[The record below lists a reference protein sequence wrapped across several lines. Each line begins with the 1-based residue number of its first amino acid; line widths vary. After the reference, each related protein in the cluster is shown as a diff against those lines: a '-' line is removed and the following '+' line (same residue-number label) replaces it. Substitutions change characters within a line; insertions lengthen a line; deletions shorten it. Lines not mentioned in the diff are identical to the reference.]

1 MTLSS
6 ILVFTAAGL
15 LFRLVAQERFRGWL
29 LLIASVLAIYWL
41 QPLSPVRNLDFW
53 LPTLTLALAVLSW
66 WISAGPDKRSWRQNA
81 VTLGVLAGLVLAIG
95 LTRFLGLE
103 PFITASLPPQIGLIV
118 LALLA
123 LALAGLLLT
132 RLASQSPSA
141 KAAFLPEGA
150 TLARLS
156 LRPLRGLVTGR
167 TTPPP
172 T

>member
-15 LFRLVAQERFRGWL
+15 LFRLVAHERFRGWL

-118 LALLA
+118 LALLV
-123 LALAGLLLT
+123 LALVGLLLT
-132 RLASQSPSA
+132 RLASKSPSA
-141 KAAFLPEGA
+141 KLLSCPKAPWPKVPPWPVF
-150 TLARLS
+150 RS
-156 LRPLRGLVTGR
+156 LR
-167 TTPPP
+167 
-172 T
+172 